1 MSVLN
6 DKAIYDLKWN
16 YNYNLNR
23 FYKGC
28 EYCNKNPQEMDKWL
42 PEISS
47 ILDNINFLL
56 TEIMQNIEVTDEE
69 IEHGFD
75 LKE

>member
-1 MSVLN
+1 MSILN
-6 DKAIYDLKWN
+6 DRAINELKWN

-28 EYCNKNPQEMDKWL
+28 EYCNKNPKEMDKWL